1 MKSKTITFK
10 LVKDCHYVEREVR
23 HRFID
28 NGTHFFDIPPVDLRK
43 WKHARVEITIKDDK
57 QDQ

>member
-10 LVKDCHYVEREVR
+10 LVRDCHYVEREQN

-28 NGTHFFDIPPVDLRK
+28 NGIHFFDIPHVDLTK
-43 WKHARVEITIKDDK
+43 WNHARVEITIKDDK
-57 QDQ
+57 EDP